1 MLDIVFVTMLIAGVV
16 FQILTIYWESWPLA
30 ILTAIWFLK
39 LMIDSYNIQ
48 TLYVYQP
55 VYNVTSNSV
64 VEGSYGY
71 AQLSDAGLSA
81 ILLVFVFVN
90 IVLAIAFRAQYTF
103 KGGVMS

>member
-1 MLDIVFVTMLIAGVV
+1 MLDIVFVAMLMAGVI

-39 LMIDSYNIQ
+39 LMVDSYSIQ

-64 VEGSYGY
+64 VDGSYGY

-81 ILLVFVFVN
+81 ILLVFVLVN
-90 IVLAIAFRAQYTF
+90 IILAIAFRAQYTF
-103 KGGVMS
+103 RGGTIS